1 MGIFTNISGLKNIG
15 IIGFGNLVGSA
26 ISALFWI
33 YLAALLGAENYGEL
47 GYYISIAGIA
57 SSVSF
62 IGGPMAITVLTAKKV
77 KIESTIFLMS
87 ISASLISAIILYI
100 TFTNIGLSVYVL
112 GAVVYNLATA
122 ELLGRKL
129 KISSLLE

>member
-1 MGIFTNISGLKNIG
+1 MGIFTGISGLKNVG
-15 IIGFGNLVGSA
+15 IIGVGNLVGSA

-33 YLAALLGAENYGEL
+33 YLAGLLGAENYGEL

-77 KIESTIFLMS
+77 KIESTIFLLS
-87 ISASLISAIILYI
+87 ISIDDSSSIKKYIIFI
-100 TFTNIGLSVYVL
+100 KIPTATKTFHNILTFNVSRQSNCQIL
-112 GAVVYNLATA
+112 
-122 ELLGRKL
+122 
-129 KISSLLE
+129 